1 MRSQLFS
8 LATFVF
14 VGAVTIF
21 GSANQ
26 AHALAFNAKPVEPSK
41 EYLLAVES
49 TKKDKKKKCSRYDLN
64 GDGKETSGEIFE
76 GTIDEVNSVLQD
88 VLNAT
93 KNDPVIKSEF
103 DKKYWESQ
111 YKGVEERKKALNK

>member
-8 LATFVF
+8 LATLVF
-14 VGAVTIF
+14 VGAVALF
-21 GSANQ
+21 GHANQ
-26 AHALAFNAKPVEPSK
+26 AHALTLRADSYERPS
-41 EYLLAVES
+41 EYILADKSPKKDDDDDEEKCE
-49 TKKDKKKKCSRYDLN
+49 KKDKKKKRKISRYDLN
-64 GDGKETSGEIFE
+64 GDGEETSGEIFE

-103 DKKYWESQ
+103 DK
-111 YKGVEERKKALNK
+111 